1 MGSRGE
7 AVDSLCG
14 LSAWRDNTQCEASSL
29 DKKFVRKVAA
39 ADRRARPRPLCNSA
53 PLETETY
60 AKPPFLPQMM
70 QPWTHC
76 LNQKENERPSSLSF
90 LPCLLPA
97 SLCTIIAELLTSSF
111 DGSMR
116 RDIRANNQLLNLTN
130 FAVLDEGLRSGGR
143 SPSVQRPVKPSFQNL
158 FKGTDA
164 CAVR

>member
-1 MGSRGE
+1 MSVPPPLNLPGEKSITITWDRGE
-7 AVDSLCG
+7 KLLTPYVG
-14 LSAWRDNTQCEASSL
+14 LSAWRDNTQCGASSL

-39 ADRRARPRPLCNSA
+39 VDRRARPRPLCNSA

-130 FAVLDEGLRSGGR
+130 F
-143 SPSVQRPVKPSFQNL
+143 
-158 FKGTDA
+158 
-164 CAVR
+164 